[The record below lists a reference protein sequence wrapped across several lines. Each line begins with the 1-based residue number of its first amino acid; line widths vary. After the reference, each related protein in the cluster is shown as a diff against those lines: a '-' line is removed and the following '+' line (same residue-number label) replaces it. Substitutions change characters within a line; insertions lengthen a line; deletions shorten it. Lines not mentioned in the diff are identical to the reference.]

1 MRFAAAVLSSFF
13 SLAAGSWAS
22 PATADEA
29 SLQALLDRARTAG
42 GAPFRYH
49 IVSNSRETAGGRTY
63 DVTTETEGLKYRA
76 RHCLQTTCTGFYF
89 DGERSYDANF
99 NDTALPLSTQVDA
112 LQLTLR
118 AIASYAFTAPDF
130 RQNGGTLVER
140 DPVLR
145 GGHKFLRL
153 SVAPRLGAL
162 LEAVIDPATGL
173 VAGVI
178 SDERGLAF
186 EFSDQRRVDDRVTLP
201 FTISL
206 NGAVIQRFDKR
217 SIVDQRLVAP
227 AGLVPQFASGP
238 AVVALQHAGG
248 GLAPI
253 VPCYVGAEH
262 AQCLLDSGNSGLAMS
277 AELAARL
284 GLTPQALGPEFG
296 TSRAV
301 SGLVKAPALQLGGA
315 TFPAAQY
322 VVLRDVHRSG
332 YDVILGADV
341 FAHARVTVD
350 YGKHTVTFASNA
362 GAAPAGGVALTFE
375 NYVPVASVRAAGQT
389 LALGIDTGSD
399 AALEVGYDLFAQHR
413 ADFKPGGSGAG
424 PDAGF
429 ANVRLGPYELMGQF
443 VASSRAPEP
452 VAQGRI
458 GEALLDHFI
467 ATFDYANG
475 RLGLVPRPGDVA
487 VKPAPA
493 H

>member
-1 MRFAAAVLSSFF
+1 MRFAAAVLTGCF
-13 SLAAGSWAS
+13 SLAAWSWAA
-22 PATADEA
+22 PAAADEA

-49 IVSNSRETAGGRTY
+49 IVSTSRESAAGRTY

-76 RHCLQTTCTGFYF
+76 RHCFQAACTGFYF

-140 DPVLR
+140 EPVLR

-186 EFSDQRRVDDRVTLP
+186 EFSDQRRVDGRVTLP

-217 SIVDQRLVAP
+217 SIVDQRLAAP
-227 AGLVPQFASGP
+227 PGLVPQFASGP
-238 AVVALQHAGG
+238 AAVTLQHAAG

-253 VPCYVGAEH
+253 VPCNVGAEH

-284 GLTPQALGPEFG
+284 GLTPQNLGPEFG
-296 TSRAV
+296 TSRVV

-315 TFPAAQY
+315 TFPAAEY

-332 YDVILGADV
+332 YDVVLGADV
-341 FAHARVTVD
+341 FAHARITVD

-362 GAAPAGGVALTFE
+362 GPPPAGGVALTFE

-413 ADFKPGGSGAG
+413 ADFKPGGIGAG

-429 ANVRLGPYELMGQF
+429 ANVRLGAYDLMGQY

-458 GEALLDHFI
+458 GESLLDHFI
-467 ATFDYANG
+467 ATFDYADG